1 MTRWLRTSGLRWSA
15 LGAALAVLMLALP
28 LALFALVS
36 YFKLGFVSLSWY
48 VPYEEF
54 GQSLASGEIGRIY
67 NAPLAAIN
75 TTSGF
80 LVATMF
86 TYTLGHT
93 LVSLV
98 LAVLVLL
105 HIRLLAA
112 RRTACQS
119 RGLAAS
125 VGGATAGVFAA
136 TAAASSTALTGC
148 CAAGMAGGMI
158 ALAGAGS
165 IAGAWLSDAATYAQA
180 LLVVG
185 LAVAFLAIN
194 RTISKSLPTAHAG

>member
-1 MTRWLRTSGLRWSA
+1 MTRWLYTPRVRWSV

-36 YFKLGFVSLSWY
+36 YFKLGFVILSWY
-48 VPYEEF
+48 VPYEEL
-54 GQSLASGEIGRIY
+54 GQSLASGDIGRIY

-80 LVATMF
+80 VVATMF

-93 LVSLV
+93 LVSV
-98 LAVLVLL
+98 ILAVLVLL
-105 HIRLLAA
+105 HIRLLA

-119 RGLAAS
+119 RSLTAS

-165 IAGAWLSDAATYAQA
+165 IAGAWVSDAATYAQA
-180 LLVVG
+180 LLVAG
-185 LAVAFLAIN
+185 LAVAFLIVN
-194 RTISKSLPTAHAG
+194 RTTSESLPTARAR

>member
-1 MTRWLRTSGLRWSA
+1 MMRWLGTSGIRWSA
-15 LGAALAVLMLALP
+15 LGAALLVLMFALP

-36 YFKLGFVSLSWY
+36 YHKLGFVSLSWY

-54 GQSLASGEIGRIY
+54 GQSLASGDIGRMY
-67 NAPLAAIN
+67 TAPLAAIN

-93 LVSLV
+93 LVSMV

-105 HIRLLAA
+105 HVRLLA

-119 RGLAAS
+119 RGLTAS

-165 IAGAWLSDAATYAQA
+165 LAGAWLSDAATYAQA
-180 LLVVG
+180 LLVAG
-185 LAVAFLAIN
+185 LAVAFLVVN
-194 RTISKSLPTAHAG
+194 RTTSKSLPTARAC

>member
-1 MTRWLRTSGLRWSA
+1 MMRWLGTSGGRWSA
-15 LGAALAVLMLALP
+15 LGAALLALMLALP

-36 YFKLGFVSLSWY
+36 YHKLGFMSLSWY

-54 GQSLASGEIGRIY
+54 GQSLASGDIGRIY

-80 LVATMF
+80 VIATMF

-93 LVSLV
+93 LVSIV

-105 HIRLLAA
+105 HIRLLA
-112 RRTACQS
+112 RRMVCQS
-119 RGLAAS
+119 RGFTAS
-125 VGGATAGVFAA
+125 VGGATAGVFAT

-148 CAAGMAGGMI
+148 CASGMAGGMI

-165 IAGAWLSDAATYAQA
+165 VAGVWLSDAATYAQA

-185 LAVAFLAIN
+185 LAVAFLIVN
-194 RTISKSLPTAHAG
+194 RRQPSSVG

>member
-1 MTRWLRTSGLRWSA
+1 LLT
-15 LGAALAVLMLALP
+15 LMLALP
-28 LALFALVS
+28 LVLFALVS
-36 YFKLGFVSLSWY
+36 YHKLGFMNLSWY

-54 GQSLASGEIGRIY
+54 GQCLASGELGRIY

-80 LVATMF
+80 LIATMF

-93 LVSLV
+93 LVSIV
-98 LAVLVLL
+98 LTVLVFL
-105 HIRLLAA
+105 HIRLLA
-112 RRTACQS
+112 RRTACQP
-119 RGLAAS
+119 RGLTAS
-125 VGGATAGVFAA
+125 VGGATAGVFAT

-148 CAAGMAGGMI
+148 CASGMAGGMI

-165 IAGAWLSDAATYAQA
+165 ITGAWVSDAATYAQA

-185 LAVAFLAIN
+185 LAVAFLIVN
-194 RTISKSLPTAHAG
+194 RRERLSVG

>member
-1 MTRWLRTSGLRWSA
+1 MTRWLYTPGVRWSA

-54 GQSLASGEIGRIY
+54 GQSLASGDIGRIY

-93 LVSLV
+93 LVSV
-98 LAVLVLL
+98 ILAVLVLL
-105 HIRLLAA
+105 HIRLLA

-119 RGLAAS
+119 RSVTAS
-125 VGGATAGVFAA
+125 VGGATAGVFAT

-148 CAAGMAGGMI
+148 CAAGMTGGMI

-185 LAVAFLAIN
+185 LAVAFLVVN
-194 RTISKSLPTAHAG
+194 RTTSKSLLAARAC

>member
-1 MTRWLRTSGLRWSA
+1 
-15 LGAALAVLMLALP
+15 MLALP

-54 GQSLASGEIGRIY
+54 GQSLATGDIGRIY

-105 HIRLLAA
+105 HVRLLA
-112 RRTACQS
+112 RRTACRS
-119 RGLAAS
+119 RGLTAS

-165 IAGAWLSDAATYAQA
+165 LAGAWVSDAATYAQA

-185 LAVAFLAIN
+185 LAVAFLVVSRA
-194 RTISKSLPTAHAG
+194 TLKSLPTTRALTK